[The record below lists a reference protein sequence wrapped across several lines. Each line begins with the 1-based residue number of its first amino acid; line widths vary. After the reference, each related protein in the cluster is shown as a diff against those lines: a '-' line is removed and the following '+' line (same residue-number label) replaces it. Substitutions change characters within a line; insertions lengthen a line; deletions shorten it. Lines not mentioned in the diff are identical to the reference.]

1 MDRDSPCSARR
12 IVDSARRLVELAR
25 RFGIMSIP
33 TVVFLKNGKEIERK
47 VGVLP
52 PETFAAVLEQYL

>member
-1 MDRDSPCSARR
+1 
-12 IVDSARRLVELAR
+12 
-25 RFGIMSIP
+25 MSIP

-52 PETFAAVLEQYL
+52 PETFSAVLEQYL